1 MEATLAPVAKERL
14 KSPRARLF
22 VALDLPDGV
31 RDAIVAW
38 QRSELTDPA
47 LRVVRAESLHLTLA
61 FLGYHPER
69 EIEAIADAALGAGSA
84 APEVRF
90 APEPKAIPSRKRAR
104 LFALGGEAEEVV
116 AMQAEVSDRLE
127 GEGFYEPEKR
137 PFWPHLTVARVKQE
151 RRGSRRPTV
160 VSTAP
165 GPLPDE
171 LCEPFRCV
179 RLALYRSYLRP
190 QGAEYVPLAQLP
202 LAPPSEAQAR

>member
-1 MEATLAPVAKERL
+1 MEATVAPVAKERL

-22 VALDLPDGV
+22 VALDLPDAV
-31 RDAIVAW
+31 RDGIVAW
-38 QRSELTDPA
+38 QRYELTDPA
-47 LRVVRAESLHLTLA
+47 LRVVRAQSLHLTLA

-69 EIEAIADAALGAGSA
+69 EIEAIAEAALAAGGV

-90 APEPKAIPSRKRAR
+90 AAEPKAIPSRKRAR
-104 LFALGGEAEEVV
+104 LFALGGEADDVV
-116 AMQAEVSDRLE
+116 TMQADVSDRLE
-127 GEGFYEPEKR
+127 GEGFYKPEKR

-151 RRGSRRPTV
+151 RRGSRRPV
-160 VSTAP
+160 VVETDP

-190 QGAEYVPLAQLP
+190 QGAEYVPLAQLE
-202 LAPPSEAQAR
+202 LPSEAAAR